1 MARMSYCLNMPTE
14 DQFLVYNAESLGPAL
29 RHFREQAGL
38 TQAQLAELVGIQ
50 RSYLAELEAGKVS
63 EQTRRLVNL
72 FRVLGARIVIGKA
85 DW

>member
-1 MARMSYCLNMPTE
+1 MAKMCYCLDISTE
-14 DQFLVYNAESLGPAL
+14 DHFLVYNAESLGPAI

-38 TQAQLAELVGIQ
+38 TQAQLAELAGIQ